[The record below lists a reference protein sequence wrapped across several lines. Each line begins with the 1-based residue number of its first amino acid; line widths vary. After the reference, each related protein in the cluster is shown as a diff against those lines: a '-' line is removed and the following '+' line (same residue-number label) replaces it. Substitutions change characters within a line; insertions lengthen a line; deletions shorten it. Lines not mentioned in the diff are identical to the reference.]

1 MSGWLSLSLWIAFM
15 SLNILDAAMTRTAL
29 KKGYHERMRFTRAL
43 IEELG
48 LGKAMLVKS
57 LVPLPFLILII
68 FFWNYP
74 TFNLILDIV
83 FATLIVWYFIVVL
96 HDACASVH
104 NSRTAKGL

>member
-1 MSGWLSLSLWIAFM
+1 M

-29 KKGYHERMRFTRAL
+29 RKGYHERMRFTRAG

-48 LGKAMLVKS
+48 LDKAMLVKS

-74 TFNLILDIV
+74 IINLILDIV
-83 FATLIVWYFIVVL
+83 FAALIVWYSYVVL
-96 HDACASVH
+96 HNWRQLAAENVQASDSFRAH
-104 NSRTAKGL
+104 